1 MLLSSNQEHPAA
13 SCHFELN
20 YDLGTAFCLQGSRPV
35 SRGLSEDSRA
45 FWGGGHA
52 PVRPTLAMIEAN
64 NNNRTEG
71 RESTQR
77 AAEQPQPQYA
87 MLQIHYTPKTQ
98 RLSKR
103 MKKDLKNNGE
113 ASHCEKS

>member
-1 MLLSSNQEHPAA
+1 MSSNQEHPAA
-13 SCHFELN
+13 SHRFELN
-20 YDLGTAFCLQGSRPV
+20 YDLGAAFYLQGSRPI
-35 SRGLSEDSRA
+35 SRGQFEDSRA
-45 FWGGGHA
+45 FWGGGCA
-52 PVRPTLAMIEAN
+52 PLRPTSAMIEVN

-71 RESTQR
+71 RESIQR

-87 MLQIHYTPKTQ
+87 MLQIHYTPKPQ

-113 ASHCEKS
+113 ASHSEKS